1 LPQVT
6 DVELFI
12 ATVLK
17 YVTYL
22 VFKEHELS
30 ARKIKKDKPV
40 LFLFSGA
47 LTCPNLIPTMPDD

>member
-6 DVELFI
+6 KVELFI
-12 ATVLK
+12 AAALK

-47 LTCPNLIPTMPDD
+47 FDTYHA